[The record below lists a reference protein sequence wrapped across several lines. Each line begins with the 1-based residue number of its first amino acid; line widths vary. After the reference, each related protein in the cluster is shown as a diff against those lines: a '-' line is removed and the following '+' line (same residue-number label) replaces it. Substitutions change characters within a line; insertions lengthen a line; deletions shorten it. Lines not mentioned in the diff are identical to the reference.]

1 MSELEEDQL
10 SLAVPTAWSPTG
22 DIRVDSA
29 AELVKSLAEMP
40 LSEHQ
45 QVFED
50 VHRRLHDALADATGH

>member
-1 MSELEEDQL
+1 MSDHDDQL
-10 SLAVPTAWSPTG
+10 ALAVPTGWTPTG

-29 AELVKSLAEMP
+29 AEMVSALPTMP

-50 VHRRLHDALADATGH
+50 VHRRLQQALADATGQ